1 MKKSYLARVCGLVAV
16 TSMMAT
22 AQAAM
27 VMPDF
32 DGAPTGWTTDRYDP
46 ASFSDVGT
54 FQGRSDV
61 LGISIS
67 SAQGLNNRPGAYQ
80 SQFYNTQGRQHAISG
95 GAGSVLSAALWIPD
109 DWADADNGNVRTDM
123 WGVMNSVA
131 HPVGQGDYP
140 IIGFTNYG
148 GAARLRVYDADTVLG
163 WVDLTTPIAYDA
175 WTDLA
180 IEFTGT
186 AYAYRVDGV
195 LVYTDSTIDV
205 TTTGYMAAIMQGYN
219 FCGDTSIQGANCQ
232 NYTAHWSNTEEGSK
246 VPTPASLPLAALA
259 LFALGGTTIRRQ
271 RRAADHLAKTA

>member
-1 MKKSYLARVCGLVAV
+1 MKSTFLARILGLITTLFLVWPAH
-16 TSMMAT
+16 
-22 AQAAM
+22 AAL

-32 DGAPTGWTTDRYDP
+32 ANVPTGWTTDRYDP
-46 ASFSDVGT
+46 ASFSNVGT
-54 FQGRSDV
+54 YAGRSDV
-61 LGISIS
+61 LGIGIS
-67 SAQGLNNRPGAYQ
+67 SADGLSSRPGAYQ

-109 DWADADNGNVRTDM
+109 DWADTQNGNVRTDM

-148 GAARLRVYDADTVLG
+148 GAARLRVYDADTVFG
-163 WVDLTTPIAYDA
+163 WVDLATPIAYDA

-219 FCGDTSIQGANCQ
+219 FCDSSIQGANCQ